1 MTAMRRGAAAEVS
14 NGTLFFLGRH
24 FVLIGP
30 VTCVK
35 SRQIKENFF
44 DPVLR
49 KLRKASMLMSNDHAE
64 QVAAA
69 SGSVPLPVGPK
80 RLWRHVMAQ

>member
-14 NGTLFFLGRH
+14 NGTMFFLGRV

-44 DPVLR
+44 DPALR
-49 KLRKASMLMSNDHAE
+49 KLRKARMLMSNDHAE

-69 SGSVPLPVGPK
+69 SGAFPFPVGPK
-80 RLWRHVMAQ
+80 RCEQHVMAQ